1 MSDDKN
7 TNRVLHQLYLTVS
20 ALRTACT
27 FDFRLQPP
35 LGSLSLSSD
44 TYWCIWYI
52 APSTFLQKSNILLA
66 CVAGHKMNLTRSSL
80 SCSEAPLS
88 RSSTR
93 DQKELMWTA
102 RILPS
107 AKYCNTSIIQFK
119 CHDNHEQNKVEMFI
133 SAVMYEH

>member
-1 MSDDKN
+1 MSDDKD
-7 TNRVLHQLYLTVS
+7 TNPVLHQLYLTVS
-20 ALRTACT
+20 ALQTACT

-44 TYWCIWYI
+44 TYWCVRYI
-52 APSTFLQKSNILLA
+52 APTTFLQKSNILLA
-66 CVAGHKMNLTRSSL
+66 CVAGHKMNRKPSSL

-88 RSSTR
+88 STR
-93 DQKELMWTA
+93 HQKELMWTA

-107 AKYCNTSIIQFK
+107 AKHCNTSVIQFK
-119 CHDNHEQNKVEMFI
+119 CHDNHEQNKVAMFI